1 MSVYCP
7 GRSST
12 ILIVL
17 LHEAGQRLYFKDLRP
32 HLDCYCACSQ
42 PSASLAFK
50 PFFEH
55 APARSELE
63 FYAAFPLTLMTM
75 PEHFKR
81 HWKQFEFDNMDVAIW
96 TRVAICVRGSNLNS
110 TDGGCGPVGAQK
122 RKHSKERKKTLR
134 LELTQNSWP
143 LVRPATLMVI
153 NAQSA
158 APPQL
163 KPLRCH
169 TTQALKLKDVQLSK
183 KKLSTEEKKGGRGR
197 VDWGQLGYTS
207 TATKMPLNI
216 LPLTKLKL

>member
-1 MSVYCP
+1 MQGWAVLIFCVGYTVTALMSVYCP

-75 PEHFKR
+75 LEHFKR
-81 HWKQFEFDNMDVAIW
+81 HWKQFKFDNMDVAIW
-96 TRVAICVRGSNLNS
+96 TRVAICARGLN
-110 TDGGCGPVGAQK
+110 PN
-122 RKHSKERKKTLR
+122 ERK
-134 LELTQNSWP
+134 NSPRKADSWF
-143 LVRPATLMVI
+143 RP
-153 NAQSA
+153 QPS
-158 APPQL
+158 
-163 KPLRCH
+163 
-169 TTQALKLKDVQLSK
+169 
-183 KKLSTEEKKGGRGR
+183 
-197 VDWGQLGYTS
+197 W
-207 TATKMPLNI
+207 
-216 LPLTKLKL
+216 

>member
-1 MSVYCP
+1 MQGSFDILCQLYCYTVTALMSVYCP

-12 ILIVL
+12 ISIVL

-75 PEHFKR
+75 LEHFKR
-81 HWKQFEFDNMDVAIW
+81 HWKQFKFDNMDVAIW

-110 TDGGCGPVGAQK
+110 TDGGCGGPEKKIFQ
-122 RKHSKERKKTLR
+122 RKK
-134 LELTQNSWP
+134 ENIE
-143 LVRPATLMVI
+143 VRTHPEQLAPGPAC
-153 NAQSA
+153 N
-158 APPQL
+158 P
-163 KPLRCH
+163 H
-169 TTQALKLKDVQLSK
+169 
-183 KKLSTEEKKGGRGR
+183 G
-197 VDWGQLGYTS
+197 
-207 TATKMPLNI
+207 N
-216 LPLTKLKL
+216 

>member
-12 ILIVL
+12 ISIVL

-75 PEHFKR
+75 LEHFKR
-81 HWKQFEFDNMDVAIW
+81 HWKQFKFDNMDVAIW

-122 RKHSKERKKTLR
+122 RKHSKERKKTL
-134 LELTQNSWP
+134 NSP
-143 LVRPATLMVI
+143 R
-153 NAQSA
+153 
-158 APPQL
+158 
-163 KPLRCH
+163 
-169 TTQALKLKDVQLSK
+169 
-183 KKLSTEEKKGGRGR
+183 
-197 VDWGQLGYTS
+197 
-207 TATKMPLNI
+207 TAGPWSGLQ
-216 LPLTKLKL
+216 PSW